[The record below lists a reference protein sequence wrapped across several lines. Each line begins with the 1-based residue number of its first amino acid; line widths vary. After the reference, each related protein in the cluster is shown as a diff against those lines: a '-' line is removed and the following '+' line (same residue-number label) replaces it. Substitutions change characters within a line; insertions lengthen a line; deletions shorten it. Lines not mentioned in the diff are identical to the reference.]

1 MSPELLEI
9 LAGMDLMEMNT
20 QMALQCAPVI
30 MDIKISNLLIVDIED
45 KERVMDTFCGT
56 VFSLYILYMSDRKV
70 VFLIYDREKL
80 VGYLRRR
87 ENQRLLRI
95 LGYRE
100 YDPLSVLLEIS
111 RRYQGYMQ
119 KIREFP
125 HELGILLGYPIEDV
139 MGFIVNH
146 GQNPLFTG
154 YWKVYDN
161 TEEKKLLFEQY
172 RKAKELVI
180 RLVAQGVSI
189 KQLLNPGTGYSEKYA
204 VKRNTKK
211 MPYL

>member
-9 LAGMDLMEMNT
+9 LAGMDLKEMNT

-30 MDIKISNLLIVDIED
+30 MDIKISNMLIVDID
-45 KERVMDTFCGT
+45 DMERVKDTFCET
-56 VFSLYILYMSDRKV
+56 ALSLYILYMSDRKV
-70 VFLIYDREKL
+70 VFLIYDSEKL
-80 VGYLRRR
+80 VGYLRKR

-95 LGYRE
+95 LGYQE
-100 YDPLSVLLEIS
+100 YDPASILLDIS

-119 KIREFP
+119 KSREFP

-161 TEEKKLLFEQY
+161 PGEKLLLFEQY
-172 RKAKELVI
+172 RRAKELVI

-189 KQLLNPGTGYSEKYA
+189 KQLLNPKNQA
-204 VKRNTKK
+204 HF
-211 MPYL
+211 P